1 MNISIN
7 DYRTMCAEREIGRQ
21 SRIKALQL
29 PNYTFTEEVLNCIT
43 HALGAVLGV
52 AGFILCMNLLIPTA
66 NFVAT
71 ASMAIFCTAMVM
83 LYTNSA
89 VYHGWE
95 LTQAKKRFQIIDHCS
110 VFLLIAGT
118 YTPFTLMVMGDTVG
132 KVIFAIVML
141 ASVFGIALN
150 IIDMKKYKIISMACY
165 LITGWCIIFAY
176 RSITAALS
184 PEQFMMLLGGGI
196 AYTVGAVLYGLGV
209 KVRYM
214 HTIWHLFVL
223 AGSLLHYWC
232 LYSFIVSH
240 F

>member
-7 DYRTMCAEREIGRQ
+7 DYRAMCAEREIGRQ

-29 PNYTFTEEVLNCIT
+29 PNYTLTEEVLNCIT
-43 HALGAVLGV
+43 HALGAVLGIV
-52 AGFILCMNLLIPTA
+52 GFILCMSILLPA
-66 NFVAT
+66 GNFVAT
-71 ASMAIFCTAMVM
+71 ASMAVFCTAMVM

-89 VYHGWE
+89 VYHGWG
-95 LTQAKKRFQIIDHCS
+95 LTRAKKRFQIIDHCS

-118 YTPFTLMVMGDTVG
+118 YAPFTLMVMDDTVG
-132 KVIFAIVML
+132 KIIFAVVAL

-150 IIDMKKYKIISMACY
+150 IIDMKKYRKISMACY

-184 PEQFMMLLGGGI
+184 PAQFMMLVGGGI
-196 AYTVGAVLYGLGV
+196 AYTVGAVLYGIGV

-214 HTIWHLFVL
+214 HTVWHFFVL
-223 AGSLLHYWC
+223 AGSLLHYLC
-232 LYSFIVSH
+232 LYNFILAN